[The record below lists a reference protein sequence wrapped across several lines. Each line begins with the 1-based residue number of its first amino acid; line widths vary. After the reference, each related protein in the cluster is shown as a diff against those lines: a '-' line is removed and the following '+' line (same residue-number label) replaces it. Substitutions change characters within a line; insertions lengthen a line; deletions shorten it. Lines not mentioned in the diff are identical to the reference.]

1 VAAAHDDRGGDVN
14 APGRTNPASPV
25 HFEDRMSDTDALM
38 WHIEKDPM
46 LRSTITTA
54 MVLDG
59 EVDPEQL
66 HRTFERA
73 SRIIPRLR
81 QRVRS
86 NPLSLAPPRWEI
98 DPNFDLRYHL
108 RAARV
113 PGVGSMSD
121 LLSMAGPVSMQGFDR
136 ARPLWEATIVDGL
149 TGGRSAILLKF
160 HHSITDGVGG
170 VELMLELFDL
180 EPDAPER
187 PMPAE
192 PRVKVL
198 NQTERFVDA
207 VAHETRRQREMARR
221 YAASGVDSVRGAMHD
236 PAGSVVASGELV
248 GSVTRILR
256 PEATPLSAIMTRRSL
271 SSRLDVLT
279 MPLDLA
285 KKVGNRIGGTLND
298 TFVTGIAHGMRLYHR
313 HHGVEQPALRM
324 GMPISI
330 RGAASMH
337 SAGNSFVPARFEVP
351 LIDDDLLAMMEHVRA
366 RAVAARDEPANHLV
380 EPVANLLN
388 RLPTSV
394 VTQVFGTMMRGLD
407 FQASNVPGSP
417 VPLYLR
423 GVPVVAVYP
432 FGPLAGA
439 AVNVTLLSYQNE
451 LNVGVNA
458 DPAAVP
464 DTDVL
469 MDCLRIAYDELLDLA

>member
-1 VAAAHDDRGGDVN
+1 MTAGDN
-14 APGRTNPASPV
+14 RTEQGASV
-25 HFEDRMSDTDALM
+25 HFDDRMSDTDALM
-38 WHIEKDPM
+38 WSIEKDPM

-59 EVDPEQL
+59 TVAPERL
-66 HRTFERA
+66 HRVFDRA

-86 NPLSLAPPRWEI
+86 NPLSIAPPRWEV

-108 RAARV
+108 RHARV
-113 PGVGSMSD
+113 PGTGSMAD
-121 LLSMAGPVSMQGFDR
+121 LLAMAAPISMQGFDR
-136 ARPLWEATIVDGL
+136 ARPLWEATTVDGL
-149 TGGRSAILLKF
+149 HGGGSAIIFKF

-180 EPDAPER
+180 EAEAEDRTMPAAPE
-187 PMPAE
+187 
-192 PRVKVL
+192 VHVL
-198 NQTERFVDA
+198 SQAERFVEA
-207 VAHETRRQREMARR
+207 LQYESRRQFGLARKATATGVGS
-221 YAASGVDSVRGAMHD
+221 AAGAVHD
-236 PAGSVVASGELV
+236 PAGSMVASGELLS
-248 GSVTRILR
+248 SVVRILR
-256 PEATPLSAIMTRRSL
+256 PESTPLSALMTGRSL
-271 SSRLDVLT
+271 SSQLEVLS

-285 KKVGNRIGGTLND
+285 KKVGKRIGGTLND
-298 TFVTGIAHGMRLYHR
+298 TFVSGIGRGMQLYHQ
-313 HHGVEQPALRM
+313 HHGIEQIALRM
-324 GMPISI
+324 GMPINT

-337 SAGNSFVPARFEVP
+337 SVGNSFVPARFEVQ
-351 LIDDDLLAMMEHVRA
+351 IAGQDLLELMEHIRG

-380 EPVANLLN
+380 APVANLLN

-394 VTQVFGTMMRGLD
+394 VTQIFGSMMKGLD

-417 VPLYLR
+417 VPLFMD
-423 GVPVVAVYP
+423 GVPVTAVYP

-451 LNVGVNA
+451 LNIGVNV

-464 DTDVL
+464 DVDVF
-469 MDCLRIAYDELLDLA
+469 MECLRLAYDELLDLA

>member
-1 VAAAHDDRGGDVN
+1 MNAAGQRA
-14 APGRTNPASPV
+14 NPTSPV
-25 HFEDRMSDTDALM
+25 HFDDRMSDTDALM
-38 WHIEKDPM
+38 WTIEKDPM

-59 EVDPEQL
+59 AVDTDQVR
-66 HRTFERA
+66 RTFDRA

-86 NPLSLAPPRWEI
+86 NPFSLAPPRWEI
-98 DPNFDLRYHL
+98 DPNFDLDYHL
-108 RAARV
+108 RSARV
-113 PGVGSMSD
+113 PGTGSMSD
-121 LLSMAGPVSMQGFDR
+121 LLGMAGPVSMQGFDR
-136 ARPLWEATIVDGL
+136 ARPLWEATLVDGL
-149 TGGRSAILLKF
+149 ADGRSAILLKF

-180 EPDAPER
+180 EPDAEDR
-187 PMPAE
+187 PMPHE
-192 PRVKVL
+192 PPVHVL
-198 NQTERFVDA
+198 NQTQRFLDA
-207 VAHETRRQREMARR
+207 VQYETRRQSALARR
-221 YAASGVDSVRGAMHD
+221 YAASGVDSVRGAVHD
-236 PAGSVVASGELV
+236 PTGSVVASSELL

-256 PEATPLSAIMTRRSL
+256 PEATPLSAIMTGRSL

-279 MPLDLA
+279 MPLDLT

-298 TFVTGIAHGMRLYHR
+298 TFVTGIVRGMQLYHR

-324 GMPISI
+324 GMPINI

-337 SAGNSFVPARFEVP
+337 QVGNSFVPARFEVP
-351 LIDDDLLAMMEHVRA
+351 LADDDLLHMMEQVRT

-380 EPVANLLN
+380 EPVANLLS

-439 AVNVTLLSYQNE
+439 GVNVTLLSYQNE
-451 LNVGVNA
+451 LNVGVNV

-464 DTDVL
+464 DTDVF
-469 MDCLRIAYDELLDLA
+469 MDCLRLAYDELLDLA